1 MGIWVNVFVSVRAL
15 GFGKSEG
22 GFAESGVGD
31 GVTGVGDGVTGG
43 GDGVTGVGDVF
54 LDRIYRI
61 SGLTGFW
68 GKWREGG
75 ILGEVAGGWGLLVR
89 VGGHHAGWEMAFP
102 GWAAFFSDR
111 IAALRFPTGCLRQ
124 AVCRRLS
131 PLRFGSL
138 RSAYRISGLT
148 GFEGSVG
155 FAGEV
160 VKVGAIMRGGD
171 GGFFGD
177 FFGGGGKGV
186 RILVVLTRRGVRL

>member
-22 GFAESGVGD
+22 GFAESGVGDGVTGVGD

-75 ILGEVAGGWGLLVR
+75 
-89 VGGHHAGWEMAFP
+89 
-102 GWAAFFSDR
+102 
-111 IAALRFPTGCLRQ
+111 
-124 AVCRRLS
+124 VCW
-131 PLRFGSL
+131 
-138 RSAYRISGLT
+138 
-148 GFEGSVG
+148 
-155 FAGEV
+155 
-160 VKVGAIMRGGD
+160 
-171 GGFFGD
+171 
-177 FFGGGGKGV
+177 
-186 RILVVLTRRGVRL
+186 